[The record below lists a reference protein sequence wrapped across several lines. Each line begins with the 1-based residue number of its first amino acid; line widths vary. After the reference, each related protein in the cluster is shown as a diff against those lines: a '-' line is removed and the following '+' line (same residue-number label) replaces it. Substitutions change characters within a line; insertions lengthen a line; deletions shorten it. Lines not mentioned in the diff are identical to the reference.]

1 MRRNMDLLRD
11 ILLERP
17 LDDYTEEEVGYHV
30 HLLGEARLAKVV
42 DESQYSYKSPT
53 AILVALTPE
62 GQDCADLVAN
72 DEAWAWAKE
81 RIAKVGGSA
90 AFDTWAWLLK
100 RWRDARL
107 REPVPP
113 EVV

>member
-1 MRRNMDLLRD
+1 MDLIRD
-11 ILLERP
+11 IMLERS
-17 LDDYTEEEVGYHV
+17 LDDYTEEEVGYHIY
-30 HLLGEARLAKVV
+30 LLGEALLAMVV
-42 DESQYSYKSPT
+42 DVTQVQYRSPA
-53 AILVALTPE
+53 AILIGLTPE
-62 GQDCADLVAN
+62 GQDCADLMAN

-90 AFDTWAWLLK
+90 AFDTWVWLLK

-113 EVV
+113 EAA